1 MDCTVGGVAE
11 LDTTERLSLSLFYP
25 AHFLS
30 LISSTLLP
38 QVPLLQGS
46 FFKILTFSRNRCPFI
61 CSLYCAYVLSCFS
74 HVQLFGTLWTVA
86 GHMDCSPPGSSV
98 HGILQAR
105 TLQWVVISSS
115 RGFSQP
121 RDQMR
126 VSCIAGADSA
136 CKRGVEKCWIR
147 SVKSTDSNC
156 YT

>member
-1 MDCTVGGVAE
+1 MAQLVKNPPAMRETWARKIPWRRERLPTPVFWPGEFHGLYSPLGRKE

-105 TLQWVVISSS
+105 TLEWVAIS
-115 RGFSQP
+115 FSN
-121 RDQMR
+121 
-126 VSCIAGADSA
+126 A
-136 CKRGVEKCWIR
+136 
-147 SVKSTDSNC
+147 
-156 YT
+156 